1 LVGAPIKH
9 QLSQEDIESWMPSY
23 YWHMVNSTIGSFS
36 QLAASNKDLIAS
48 EMIRMH
54 IRKDVT
60 IPHMDVCNKL
70 LKFSKSLGRKKKN
83 HDMFSQ
89 KK

>member
-1 LVGAPIKH
+1 
-9 QLSQEDIESWMPSY
+9 
-23 YWHMVNSTIGSFS
+23 MVNSTIGSFS
-36 QLAASNKDLIAS
+36 QFAVSNKDLIDS

-54 IRKDVT
+54 TGKDV

-70 LKFSKSLGRKKKN
+70 LEYSKILERKKKN
-83 HDMFSQ
+83 HDKLSR